1 MRKSSAQWHVYRT
14 RFLIKA
20 KQLTAAT
27 AFVDVLGREHHGKIG
42 DYLVESSDGTLRIAP
57 KEIFEDVY
65 VALEHGNKSWPEVK
79 MDVKAAP
86 KMDFPSPSPLVS
98 RPQGF
103 RTVEKGGS
111 Q

>member
-20 KQLTAAT
+20 KQLTTAT
-27 AFVDVLGREHHGKIG
+27 AFVDVLGREHHGEVG

-57 KEIFEDVY
+57 REIFEDVY
-65 VALEHGNKSWPEVK
+65 VALEHGNKSWP
-79 MDVKAAP
+79 DVKIGVNVDP
-86 KMDFPSPSPLVS
+86 KMDLSSPAALVAH
-98 RPQGF
+98 PVGF
-103 RTVEKGGS
+103 RAVEKPRS